1 MKTFLKELNYFNI
14 NDNNSVSNDR
24 VLSVDAL
31 RGFDMFWIIG
41 GREIFRSLDK
51 VFNNSTTQF
60 IKDELKHA
68 EWLGFTFYDIIM
80 PLFLFL
86 VGISMVYSYRKRLSK
101 DNSRSKLWKHIIIRF
116 VWLWVLGMVV
126 QGNLLSYDI
135 NELKLYSNTLQA
147 IAAGYLIASIII
159 LYANVFYQVV
169 ITIGLMLLYWLLLA
183 LIPVPGFGSGLYTP
197 EGNFAIYI
205 DKLLLGMFQD
215 GSTYTWIISS
225 LNFGATTML
234 GVFTGYFLQSQ
245 KIPLTKFYYLLISG
259 LILVVLGLIW
269 NFWHP
274 SIKHIW
280 TSSYV
285 LLSGGLCL
293 MLLALFYYIVDV
305 LEYRKWSTM
314 FIVIGSNAIA
324 AYVSAH
330 IFDFKLVAEVF
341 VGGLEKYVGSW
352 YQFIL
357 ALGGFTVLYLILKF
371 MHKNKIFIKV

>member
-101 DNSRSKLWKHIIIRF
+101 DNSKVKLWKHIIIRF
-116 VWLWVLGMVV
+116 AWLWVLGMVV

-159 LYANVFYQVV
+159 LYANVFYQVL
-169 ITIGLMLLYWLLLA
+169 ITIVLMILYWLLLA
-183 LIPVPGFGSGLYTP
+183 LIPVPGFGSGQYTP
-197 EGNFAIYI
+197 EGNFAIFI
-205 DKLLLGMFQD
+205 DKLILGMFQD

-245 KIPLTKFYYLLISG
+245 KKPLTKFYYLLLSG
-259 LILVVLGLIW
+259 FILVALGLIW

-293 MLLALFYYIVDV
+293 LLLALFYYLVDV
-305 LEYRKWSTM
+305 LKYRKWSKM

-352 YQFIL
+352 YPFIL

>member
-14 NDNNSVSNDR
+14 NDNNLVSNDR

-101 DNSRSKLWKHIIIRF
+101 DNSKAKLWKHIIIRF
-116 VWLWVLGMVV
+116 AWLWVLGMVV

-159 LYANVFYQVV
+159 LYANVFYQFV
-169 ITIGLMLLYWLLLA
+169 ITVGMMMLYWLLLA
-183 LIPVPGFGSGLYTP
+183 LIPVPGFGSGQYTP
-197 EGNFAIYI
+197 EGNFAIYF
-205 DKLLLGMFQD
+205 DKLILGMFQD

-245 KIPLTKFYYLLISG
+245 KKPLTKFYYLLFSG
-259 LILVVLGLIW
+259 FILVALGLIW

-293 MLLALFYYIVDV
+293 MLLALFYYLVDI
-305 LEYRKWSTM
+305 LEYRKWSKM

-341 VGGLEKYVGSW
+341 VGGLEKYVGAW

>member
-101 DNSRSKLWKHIIIRF
+101 DNSKEKLWKHIIIRF
-116 VWLWVLGMVV
+116 AWLWVLGMVV

-169 ITIGLMLLYWLLLA
+169 ITVGLMMLYWLLLA
-183 LIPVPGFGSGLYTP
+183 LIPVPGFGSGQYTP
-197 EGNFAIYI
+197 EGNFAIYF
-205 DKLLLGMFQD
+205 DKLILGMFQD

-245 KIPLTKFYYLLISG
+245 KKPLTKFYYLLISG
-259 LILVVLGLIW
+259 FILVVLGLLW

-293 MLLALFYYIVDV
+293 MLLALFYYLVDV

-352 YQFIL
+352 FQFIL

>member
-1 MKTFLKELNYFNI
+1 MKNILKELDYFNI
-14 NDNNSVSNDR
+14 QDKNTISGER
-24 VLSVDAL
+24 VASVDAL

-41 GREIFRSLDK
+41 GREIFISLDK
-51 VFNNSTTQF
+51 VFNNSITQF
-60 IKDELKHA
+60 IKDELNHA
-68 EWLGFTFYDIIM
+68 EWFGFTFYDIIM

-101 DNSRSKLWKHIIIRF
+101 EPSKSKLWKHIITRF
-116 VWLWVLGMVV
+116 AWLWILGMVV

-159 LYANVFYQVV
+159 LYASVFYQIL
-169 ITIGLMLLYWLLLA
+169 ITTGLMLLYWIFMA
-183 LIPVPGFGSGLYTP
+183 LVPVPGFGAGQYTP
-197 EGNFAIYI
+197 DGNFAIFV

-215 GSTYTWIISS
+215 GTTYTWIISS

-245 KIPLTKFYYLLISG
+245 KKPITKFYYLLISG
-259 LILVVLGLIW
+259 TILVALGLIW

-293 MLLALFYYIVDV
+293 MLLALFYYLVDV
-305 LEYRKWSTM
+305 MQYRKWSIM
-314 FIVIGSNAIA
+314 FIVIGSNAIG

-330 IFDFKLVAEVF
+330 IFDFELVAEVF
-341 VGGLEKYVGSW
+341 VNGLEKYVGAW
-352 YQFIL
+352 YPLIL
-357 ALGGFTVLYLILKF
+357 SMGGFIVLYLVLKY
-371 MHKNKIFIKV
+371 MHRNKIFIKV

>member
-1 MKTFLKELNYFNI
+1 
-14 NDNNSVSNDR
+14 
-24 VLSVDAL
+24 
-31 RGFDMFWIIG
+31 
-41 GREIFRSLDK
+41 
-51 VFNNSTTQF
+51 
-60 IKDELKHA
+60 
-68 EWLGFTFYDIIM
+68 
-80 PLFLFL
+80 
-86 VGISMVYSYRKRLSK
+86 
-101 DNSRSKLWKHIIIRF
+101 
-116 VWLWVLGMVV
+116 
-126 QGNLLSYDI
+126 
-135 NELKLYSNTLQA
+135 
-147 IAAGYLIASIII
+147 
-159 LYANVFYQVV
+159 
-169 ITIGLMLLYWLLLA
+169 
-183 LIPVPGFGSGLYTP
+183 
-197 EGNFAIYI
+197 
-205 DKLLLGMFQD
+205 MFQD

-245 KIPLTKFYYLLISG
+245 KKPVTKFYYLLFSG
-259 LILVVLGLIW
+259 FILVALGLIW

-293 MLLALFYYIVDV
+293 MLLALFYYLVDV

-341 VGGLEKYVGSW
+341 VGGFEKYVGSW
-352 YQFIL
+352 YPLIL
-357 ALGGFTVLYLILKF
+357 STGGFIVLYLILKF

>member
-14 NDNNSVSNDR
+14 NDNNSVSKER
-24 VLSVDAL
+24 ILSVDAL

-101 DNSRSKLWKHIIIRF
+101 DNSKSKLWKHIIIRF
-116 VWLWVLGMVV
+116 AWLWVLGMVV

-169 ITIGLMLLYWLLLA
+169 ITIGLMMLYWLLLA

-245 KIPLTKFYYLLISG
+245 KKPLTKFYYLLISG
-259 LILVVLGLIW
+259 FILVVLGLIW

-293 MLLALFYYIVDV
+293 MLLALFYYLVDV

>member
-14 NDNNSVSNDR
+14 NDNNSVSKER
-24 VLSVDAL
+24 ILSVDAL

-101 DNSRSKLWKHIIIRF
+101 DNSKSKLWKHIIIRF
-116 VWLWVLGMVV
+116 TWLWVLGMVV

-245 KIPLTKFYYLLISG
+245 KKPLTKFYYLLISG
-259 LILVVLGLIW
+259 FILVVLGLIW

-305 LEYRKWSTM
+305 LEYRKWSKM

-330 IFDFKLVAEVF
+330 IFDFKFVAEVF